1 MATESLIHPTAVI
14 DPEARIASDATVGAY
29 CVIEAGAEV
38 GAGTQLDHHITLHS
52 GARIGR
58 GCHIHSGVVVAHTP
72 MVRGEV
78 TRESFAELG
87 DGAVV
92 MPNVTIE
99 RGHGEG
105 TVTRIGPNCYIM
117 TEVHVGHNSVLGM
130 DVTLASGVAL
140 GGFSVID
147 DGAFLGG
154 GAVQH
159 QHCRVGRLAM
169 VGGNV
174 RIIQDVPPF
183 LLAAEFNVA
192 AKGLNLTG
200 LRRAR
205 FDREQIAALKRVY
218 KLYYRSQLPQKEAL
232 EKIEREVGTPEA
244 LEFAEFVR
252 ESKRGVCRE

>member
-1 MATESLIHPTAVI
+1 MATKAGIHPTAVI
-14 DPEARIASDATVGAY
+14 DPEAQVAPDATIGAY
-29 CVIEAGAEV
+29 CVIEAGVVV
-38 GAGTQLDHHITLHS
+38 GDGTRLDHHVVLYR

-58 GCHIHSGVVVAHTP
+58 NCHIHSGVVVAHTA
-72 MVRGEV
+72 MVRDAV
-78 TRESFAELG
+78 TEESFAELG
-87 DGAVV
+87 DATVV

-105 TVTRIGPNCYIM
+105 ATTRIGPRGFIM
-117 TEVHVGHNSVLGM
+117 TEVHVGHNSELGE

-140 GGFSVID
+140 GGFAVIH
-147 DGAFLGG
+147 DGAFIGG

-159 QHCRVGRLAM
+159 QHCRVGKLAM

-174 RIIQDVPPF
+174 RIIQDVPPY

-200 LRRAR
+200 LRRAG
-205 FDREQIAALKRVY
+205 FTREQISALKQVY
-218 KLYYRSQLPQKEAL
+218 RIYYRSQLLQKDAL
-232 EKIEREVGTPEA
+232 AKIESEVGTDEA
-244 LEFAEFVR
+244 LEFVKFVR